1 MSFYVYCIKCHK
13 KFHSSS
19 HCFLHWEFET
29 TTLITPTP
37 TPVATPTPKPIL
49 KTKGHTTKVL
59 YYNSWIGQYQTGDKY
74 FAFLRNN
81 TGR

>member
-13 KFHSSS
+13 KIHSDS
-19 HCFLHWEFET
+19 HCYLHWKVQTKNLVTPEDPT
-29 TTLITPTP
+29 T
-37 TPVATPTPKPIL
+37 TPTPKPKL
-49 KTKGHTTKVL
+49 QTKGRTTKVL

>member
-13 KFHSSS
+13 KIHSDS
-19 HCFLHWEFET
+19 HCFLHWKVQT
-29 TTLITPTP
+29 TSLVTLEPPSVASTPR
-37 TPVATPTPKPIL
+37 PKL
-49 KTKGHTTKVL
+49 QTKGRTTKVL

>member
-13 KFHSSS
+13 KIHSDS
-19 HCFLHWEFET
+19 HCFLHWKVQT
-29 TTLITPTP
+29 TALVTPEVP
-37 TPVATPTPKPIL
+37 HAAPTPKPKL
-49 KTKGHTTKVL
+49 VTKGRTTKVL
-59 YYNSWIGQYQTGDKY
+59 YYNSWLGIHQPGEKY